1 VRKHCASYSLHSS
14 VVEQG
19 AGHAQPSQASQD
31 CPSVAPAVRI
41 WVHGERGHGSPLPR
55 VKDAHCA
62 VRANGQHG
70 VAVRLQCAA
79 QRGRTSPGQA
89 PVVPPAAS
97 CSCRRRAAAQHS
109 LYGHCHTSLVHCGAL
124 AQDMRS
130 TLEAL
135 ACWRARQSLHA
146 CKLQCYTRAHVEH
159 TPVDRSGMAW
169 HACMHACDRSKCPD
183 TQLRCS

>member
-1 VRKHCASYSLHSS
+1 MRKHCASYSLHSS

-97 CSCRRRAAAQHS
+97 CSCRSPAQPVRTLPHFPGS
-109 LYGHCHTSLVHCGAL
+109 LWGAGTRHALYPGGTCLL
-124 AQDMRS
+124 ASQTVS
-130 TLEAL
+130 
-135 ACWRARQSLHA
+135 ARL
-146 CKLQCYTRAHVEH
+146 
-159 TPVDRSGMAW
+159 
-169 HACMHACDRSKCPD
+169 
-183 TQLRCS
+183 